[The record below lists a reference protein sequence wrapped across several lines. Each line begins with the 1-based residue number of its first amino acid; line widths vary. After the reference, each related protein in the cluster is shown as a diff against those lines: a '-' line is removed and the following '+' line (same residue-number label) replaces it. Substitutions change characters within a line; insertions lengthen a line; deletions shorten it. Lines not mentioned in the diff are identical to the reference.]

1 MPISKEV
8 HRVARPIPIVGQLVT
23 LSRTRETLN
32 EKGALYGS
40 LDIAL
45 DLLPGVGRL
54 KGLFEL
60 FGGDV
65 VNRPNIKRGFTTIR
79 SALDQIES
87 FCDKFESSSAD
98 SSNQYSNTAA
108 EEPASYPPSYNEQV
122 ENHQSEINNLSVAD
136 APNGPDSTPT
146 QSEVPEKEERYFPA
160 NSAKLAA
167 LRTKRALKPVQ
178 ERRDFPNH

>member
-87 FCDKFESSSAD
+87 FCDKFESSSAE
-98 SSNQYSNTAA
+98 SSEEQSNRMVRD
-108 EEPASYPPSYNEQV
+108 PSSHQEQMQAQ
-122 ENHQSEINNLSVAD
+122 QSEINNLSVAD
-136 APNGPDSTPT
+136 AANGPDSAPA
-146 QSEVPEKEERYFPA
+146 QSEAPEKEERYFPA